1 MPVSQLSV
9 RSCSPSDAPTLIK
22 TTGSGATTPKVIR
35 FTDVQKSFVYIWEFL
50 KNEEKW
56 VNVGPRDRD
65 PNAYFVEGKFVS
77 QWREHNRGYPQKNKK
92 TIEAYGKLRKNY
104 FIERKDGV
112 AMVLESAE
120 LRTEYM
126 KYCIVHEL

>member
-50 KNEEKW
+50 KNEKKW

-65 PNAYFVEGKFVS
+65 PNTYFVEGKFVS
-77 QWREHNRGYPQKNKK
+77 QWREHNRGYSPKKKK
-92 TIEAYGKLRKNY
+92 TIEAYGELRRNY
-104 FIERKDGV
+104 FIERRDGV
-112 AMVLESAE
+112 AMVLESAD

-126 KYCIVHEL
+126 EYCIVNEL